1 MVELCYR
8 THKVIVNPLIDWTN
22 EDIWE
27 FIKIYHIPYCGLYDE
42 GCSRLGCICCPLG
55 NSNSMKR
62 ELQRWPQYKAFYIKT
77 FDAMIERRKERG
89 MKLGHPL
96 WQDGE
101 GVMRW
106 WIGEYENQAIGQ
118 TYLFDEESIEDI

>member
-1 MVELCYR
+1 
-8 THKVIVNPLIDWTN
+8 
-22 EDIWE
+22 
-27 FIKIYHIPYCGLYDE
+27 
-42 GCSRLGCICCPLG
+42 
-55 NSNSMKR
+55 
-62 ELQRWPQYKAFYIKT
+62 
-77 FDAMIERRKERG
+77 

-118 TYLFDEESIEDI
+118 TYLFDEEDV